1 MPGVTAPA
9 SAAGAGAE
17 TPVPVTGSDHDIPQV
32 ALVDPPSPAE
42 LVEGMVATWRAGL
55 VEAAGTSTLADVD
68 ELGDAVLD
76 LSAAHPSGLAQLF
89 AGRPTRLSSLVRE
102 VGAQATARR
111 RARQVA
117 ARATVYTQQYGIAP
131 TSLAIGIASWV
142 ERTVPDVATDDVAAL
157 ASATKAVPATG
168 GALRTSA
175 RSTTRVTTQVT
186 TKDTAR
192 DAAKGAA
199 RPGAAGGPAADALP
213 EPRVVHAPVLLRPV
227 TLRARGAA
235 EADYELALE
244 PTIEV
249 NPVLAR
255 ALRARGALLDPGA
268 VARATFTDTG
278 FDPNGA
284 LARLAS
290 LGWAVLEDFQLTE
303 RVVVG
308 TFVHPGQVIVDDLDA
323 LAGAVGRHEVLA
335 ALAGVEEARD
345 RLSRP
350 LPRPQVGDRDPQLD
364 RGLGDLDP
372 AQQHLLD
379 VVATGAH
386 VFVDAPAGAD
396 VTGTLAALVA
406 DAAAAGRTVLYVP
419 GHRRAAVALAERL
432 ERLGAGDLLLDV
444 APEAGW
450 RSAAT
455 RRLLAAMTLE
465 PPVVDDRSV
474 GELQRALVA
483 HREALRGYVRG
494 LHTPRQ
500 PWGVSAYDALQE
512 LARLTSAR
520 PTPRTTV
527 RLDPDVARVLDAPG
541 RQQAAAD
548 LLRAGE
554 LGAYSLRPSDTPW
567 YGADL
572 RTPADAATA
581 LARVERLLG
590 TLPDVMARAEAAVA
604 DIGLTVPTTIA
615 GWVAQMGLIDEVRA
629 SLDLFQPLV
638 FERTAAD
645 LVAATASKAW
655 RAQRGIEMGRFVRR
669 RLRKQARDMVRPG
682 RPVADLHGALLDVQ
696 RRRELWQEHC
706 PGGGWPRLPDGLE
719 VMEADLAAVRTDL
732 DALDEVLASTPE
744 GAGLAGL
751 PVADLV
757 DRLTRLRAGAAALET
772 LPSRT
777 ALVRHLRGAGLGALV
792 DDLADRRVPPTMA
805 AAELDLAWW
814 STVFEQ
820 ILALDPALA
829 GYDGATLDALSA
841 RYAQLDRA
849 HVAGLVGPVRSAAIK
864 AMGSTMRQQREQAE
878 GLFSELIEERVTS
891 LRDVMARYPDVARR
905 LRPIIAASP
914 MLVPQVLPTARTVD
928 LVVLDAATR
937 TPVEVVVPAVARAR
951 QVVVVGDARCASGSA
966 VRELAEVL
974 PHLELHADA
983 SRRDPWLT
991 AFLVAHG
998 YDGALRPTPLPSS
1011 APLVHLELVDGT
1023 GLPGVESGL
1032 VDSTREEVDRVVEL
1046 VLEHATTHPEESLA
1060 VVTATARHADAV
1072 REQVLGEA
1080 RGTAVLGALFDEGR
1094 ADPFVVVDL
1103 ASVAGLRRDAVI
1115 LSLGL
1120 GRTPHRR
1127 VLHSFGP
1134 VSTPTGDALLLDA
1147 LGSAQ
1152 HRLTVVSCFS
1162 AGDVDHARVRGR
1174 GPALLV
1180 DLLAFAER
1188 RGRGDA
1194 DPLAPV
1200 DARPRELALGEAQ
1213 GLGEGAVAEAPAGGS
1228 AAPAGE
1234 APADGSAAMASAA
1247 TDAPSAA
1254 ETVGEPA
1261 TPDAEVAASR
1271 ARSDEAADDSGAGR
1285 GPESADGSVTDGA
1298 ATRGAAT
1305 GAVAPAG
1312 AVTEATAP
1320 RGRGTDGAAAA
1331 GAVTDGAAAAG
1342 PLVDGVA
1349 PGDETAPSADEESA
1363 PAPEPD
1369 RLVLDLAERLWRHG
1383 LVVEVDHGIPGGAR
1397 IPLVVGHPDVP
1408 DRYLVAVLTDD
1419 QAYVDE
1425 PSIRVRDRLVPER
1438 LERLG
1443 WTVLRVWSAA
1453 AFLDPQAEV
1462 DRIRRAV
1469 HAALPERVEL
1479 PVSPRLAPVV
1489 DDESDGWA
1497 ASGAVPVVASAPVPV
1512 VAMAVGRQQSAAE
1525 APPAATGELRP
1536 ATDGPQAAS
1545 DGDPSV
1551 PMTGML
1557 DEVEYDVEP
1566 AAPAHSGSDGTR
1578 RGAPTHGGT
1587 DHGTSGHDHAR
1598 HDDTGHDA
1606 DDHRTPP
1613 AAGRGSSSAGAGTA
1627 RAGGDGD
1634 LLGSGVLD
1642 LSAIVPESDL
1652 LLPRQQHDPDAPRG
1666 PMSAPV
1672 RVSTGVVHKTPKP
1685 PRTGEVQLSLAVPA
1699 RRRPDIRKGLPIGAY
1714 SDDQMDEMA
1723 AWLMS
1728 DGQER
1733 TRDELADALRA
1744 ELGLTRRTHRVDTAI
1759 RAAVTRAMS

>member
-1 MPGVTAPA
+1 METLTSEQLGGLPLGCSDVAGQRGFAGRRRATTGRRGPRATVPGVTAPA

-17 TPVPVTGSDHDIPQV
+17 TPVPATPPDADIPQV

-42 LVEGMVATWRAGL
+42 LVEGMVATWRASL
-55 VEAAGTSTLADVD
+55 VEAAGASTVTDVD

-102 VGAQATARR
+102 AAALATARR

-131 TSLAIGIASWV
+131 TSLAIGIATWV

-157 ASATKAVPATG
+157 ASAATAHG
-168 GALRTSA
+168 RGAGP
-175 RSTTRVTTQVT
+175 TR
-186 TKDTAR
+186 
-192 DAAKGAA
+192 GE
-199 RPGAAGGPAADALP
+199 LP

-268 VARATFTDTG
+268 VARGTFTDSG
-278 FDPNGA
+278 FDPHGA
-284 LARLAS
+284 LARLTS

-308 TFVHPGQVIVDDLDA
+308 TFVHPGQVLVDDIDA
-323 LAGAVGRHEVLA
+323 LSGAIGRHEVLA
-335 ALAGVEEARD
+335 ALAGVDEARD
-345 RLSRP
+345 RVGRP
-350 LPRPQVGDRDPQLD
+350 LPRAQGGDRDPQLD

-432 ERLGAGDLLLDV
+432 ERLGAGDLLLDI

-450 RSAAT
+450 RTAAT
-455 RRLLAAMTLE
+455 RRMLAAMTLE
-465 PPVVDDRSV
+465 PPVVDDR
-474 GELQRALVA
+474 GRDELHRALVG

-494 LHTPRQ
+494 LHAPRQ
-500 PWGVSAYDALQE
+500 PWNVSAYDALQE

-527 RLDPDVARVLDAPG
+527 RLDPDVARVLDGPA
-541 RQQAAAD
+541 RTKAAAD
-548 LLRAGE
+548 LRRAGE
-554 LGAYSLRPSDTPW
+554 LGAFSLRPSDTPW

-572 RTPADAATA
+572 RTAADAATA
-581 LARVERLLG
+581 LARVERLIT
-590 TLPDVMARAEAAVA
+590 TLPDVMGRAEAAAV
-604 DIGLTVPTTIA
+604 DIGLTAPASIA
-615 GWVAQMGLIDEVRA
+615 EWAAQLALVDEVRA

-655 RAQRGIEMGRFVRR
+655 RAERGIEMGRFVRR
-669 RLRKQARDMVRPG
+669 RLRRQARDMVRPG
-682 RPVADLHGALLDVQ
+682 RPVADLHAALLDVQ

-719 VMEADLAAVRTDL
+719 VVEADFQAVRTDL
-732 DALDEVLASTPE
+732 DALDEVLAPTPE
-744 GAGLAGL
+744 GAGLAAL
-751 PVADLV
+751 TIAELT
-757 DRLTRLRAGAAALET
+757 DRLSRLKAGAAALDS

-792 DDLADRRVPPTMA
+792 DDLAERRVAPTMA

-814 STVFEQ
+814 STVFEL

-829 GYDGATLDALSA
+829 GYDGQTLETLST

-849 HVAGLVGPVRSAAIK
+849 HVAALVGPVRGAAIK
-864 AMGSTMRQQREQAE
+864 AMGSVMRQQREQAE

-905 LRPIIAASP
+905 LRPVLAASP
-914 MLVPQVLPTARTVD
+914 MLVPQVLPPARTVD

-937 TPVEVVVPAVARAR
+937 TPVEVVVPALARGR

-966 VRELAEVL
+966 VRELAAVL

-998 YDGALRPTPLPSS
+998 YQGALRPISLPSA
-1011 APLVHLELVDGT
+1011 APLVRLELVDGT
-1023 GLPGVESGL
+1023 GLPGVESGI

-1046 VLEHATTHPEESLA
+1046 VLDHALTHPEESLA

-1072 REQVLGEA
+1072 RDQVFGA
-1080 RGTAVLGALFDEGR
+1080 VRGNAAVAALFDESR
-1094 ADPFVVVDL
+1094 VDPFVVVDL

-1134 VSTPTGDALLLDA
+1134 ISGPSGEAWLLDA

-1152 HRLTVVSCFS
+1152 HRLTVVACFG
-1162 AGDVDHARVRGR
+1162 AGDVDRARLR
-1174 GPALLV
+1174 GPGPRLLA

-1188 RGRGDA
+1188 RGRGDD
-1194 DPLAPV
+1194 DPLVPV
-1200 DARPRELALGEAQ
+1200 RGFARGVSDETADGQATAGPAGRADDEPAG
-1213 GLGEGAVAEAPAGGS
+1213 GEGAQAPDDHADHRGQADHAVDDAGRRDTATSPDGV
-1228 AAPAGE
+1228 GE
-1234 APADGSAAMASAA
+1234 A
-1247 TDAPSAA
+1247 
-1254 ETVGEPA
+1254 
-1261 TPDAEVAASR
+1261 VA
-1271 ARSDEAADDSGAGR
+1271 
-1285 GPESADGSVTDGA
+1285 
-1298 ATRGAAT
+1298 
-1305 GAVAPAG
+1305 
-1312 AVTEATAP
+1312 
-1320 RGRGTDGAAAA
+1320 
-1331 GAVTDGAAAAG
+1331 
-1342 PLVDGVA
+1342 
-1349 PGDETAPSADEESA
+1349 A

-1383 LVVEVDHGIPGGAR
+1383 LTVDVDHGIPGGVR

-1419 QAYVDE
+1419 RAYVDE
-1425 PSIRVRDRLVPER
+1425 PSVRVRDRLVPAR

-1443 WTVLRVWSAA
+1443 WVVLRVWSVA

-1469 HAALPERVEL
+1469 HAAVPEPVAL
-1479 PVSPRLAPVV
+1479 PVSPRVVPVV
-1489 DDESDGWA
+1489 DDDADGWA
-1497 ASGAVPVVASAPVPV
+1497 ASGAVPVVAGATPEPAAAGSLPTDSAPRVPD
-1512 VAMAVGRQQSAAE
+1512 AAPRAE
-1525 APPAATGELRP
+1525 AMVAAGTAGAGAAAGAGATGRAAP
-1536 ATDGPQAAS
+1536 VGGGIDSGADG
-1545 DGDPSV
+1545 GDSPV
-1551 PMTGML
+1551 PMTGIV
-1557 DEVEYDVEP
+1557 DRVEYEIDP
-1566 AAPAHSGSDGTR
+1566 QRAAPS
-1578 RGAPTHGGT
+1578 APA
-1587 DHGTSGHDHAR
+1587 GTSA
-1598 HDDTGHDA
+1598 
-1606 DDHRTPP
+1606 
-1613 AAGRGSSSAGAGTA
+1613 
-1627 RAGGDGD
+1627 
-1634 LLGSGVLD
+1634 LD
-1642 LSAIVPESDL
+1642 VAAIVPEGDL
-1652 LLPRQQHDPDAPRG
+1652 LLPRQQDGDETTPRAPA
-1666 PMSAPV
+1666 SAPV
-1672 RVSTGVVHKTPKP
+1672 RVPTGMVRRTK
-1685 PRTGEVQLSLAVPA
+1685 PRTGEVQLSLAVPTSP
-1699 RRRPDIRKGLPIGAY
+1699 RPDIRQGLPIGAY
-1714 SDDQMDEMA
+1714 SDDQLDEMA

-1733 TRDELADALRA
+1733 TRDELADALRT

-1759 RAAVTRAMS
+1759 RAAVTRALS

>member
-1 MPGVTAPA
+1 MVRARVRRPFVALRRWGRRRATTRRRGPRATVPGVTAPA

-17 TPVPVTGSDHDIPQV
+17 TPVPDTPPENLTVPV

-42 LVEGMVATWRAGL
+42 LVEGMVATWRASL
-55 VEAAGTSTLADVD
+55 VEAAGTSTLVDVD

-102 VGAQATARR
+102 VAALASARR

-131 TSLAIGIASWV
+131 TSLAIGVATWV

-157 ASATKAVPATG
+157 ASATKG
-168 GALRTSA
+168 GAPKPPKVTSE
-175 RSTTRVTTQVT
+175 
-186 TKDTAR
+186 
-192 DAAKGAA
+192 
-199 RPGAAGGPAADALP
+199 LP
-213 EPRVVHAPVLLRPV
+213 EPRRVHAPVLLRPV

-244 PTIEV
+244 PTIEI

-255 ALRARGALLDPGA
+255 ALRAHGALLDPGA

-278 FDPNGA
+278 FDPHGA

-303 RVVVG
+303 KVVVG

-335 ALAGVEEARD
+335 ALAGVDAARD

-350 LPRPQVGDRDPQLD
+350 LPTAQGGDRDPQLD

-372 AQQHLLD
+372 AQQHLID

-419 GHRRAAVALAERL
+419 GHRRAAVALIDRL

-455 RRLLAAMTLE
+455 HRLLAAMTLE
-465 PPVVDDRSV
+465 PPVIDDRSV

-500 PWGVSAYDALQE
+500 PWNVSAYDALQE
-512 LARLTSAR
+512 LARLTSTR

-527 RLDPDVARVLDAPG
+527 RLDPDVARVLDGPG
-541 RQQAAAD
+541 RGQAAAD

-572 RTPADAATA
+572 RTAADAATA
-581 LARVERLLG
+581 LGRIDRLLG
-590 TLPDVMARAEAAVA
+590 LLPDVMARAEAAAA
-604 DIGLTVPTTIA
+604 DVGLTAPATIA
-615 GWVAQMGLIDEVRA
+615 GWAAQMRLLDEVRA

-655 RAQRGIEMGRFVRR
+655 RAEHGIEMGRFVRR
-669 RLRKQARDMVRPG
+669 RLRRQARDMVRPG
-682 RPVADLHGALLDVQ
+682 RPVADLHAALLDVQ

-719 VMEADLAAVRTDL
+719 AMEADFEAVRADL
-732 DALDEVLASTPE
+732 EALDEILAATPE
-744 GAGLAGL
+744 GPGLAAL
-751 PVADLV
+751 PMPDLV
-757 DRLTRLRAGAAALET
+757 DRLTRLKAGAGALDT

-777 ALVRHLRGAGLGALV
+777 ALVRHLRGAGLGDLV
-792 DDLADRRVPPTMA
+792 DDLAERRVAPTTA

-829 GYDGATLDALSA
+829 GYDGTTLDALST

-849 HVAGLVGPVRSAAIK
+849 HVAGLVGPVRGAVIK
-864 AMGSTMRQQREQAE
+864 AMSSTMRQQREQAE

-905 LRPIIAASP
+905 LRPVITASP
-914 MLVPQVLPTARTVD
+914 MLVPQVLPPSRTVD

-937 TPVEVVVPAVARAR
+937 TPVEVVVPAIARGR
-951 QVVVVGDARCASGSA
+951 QIVVVGDARCASGSA

-1011 APLVHLELVDGT
+1011 SPLVRLELVDGT
-1023 GLPGVESGL
+1023 GLPGVESGI

-1046 VLEHATTHPEESLA
+1046 VLDHAMTHPDESLA

-1072 REQVLGEA
+1072 RDQVLGEA
-1080 RGTAVLGALFDEGR
+1080 RGNPALEGLFDEGR

-1134 VSTPTGDALLLDA
+1134 ISAPSGDALLLDA

-1152 HRLTVVSCFS
+1152 HRLTVVACFG
-1162 AGDVDHARVRGR
+1162 AADVDHARLR
-1174 GPALLV
+1174 GPGPRLLV

-1200 DARPRELALGEAQ
+1200 VRVDDEALAATVAIGT
-1213 GLGEGAVAEAPAGGS
+1213 VAEEPSPSGVAVS
-1228 AAPAGE
+1228 AV
-1234 APADGSAAMASAA
+1234 SS
-1247 TDAPSAA
+1247 
-1254 ETVGEPA
+1254 
-1261 TPDAEVAASR
+1261 
-1271 ARSDEAADDSGAGR
+1271 SG
-1285 GPESADGSVTDGA
+1285 
-1298 ATRGAAT
+1298 T
-1305 GAVAPAG
+1305 GAVADERDGSAGPAPDLPAVG
-1312 AVTEATAP
+1312 APGHADEATTPPGATGDEPTPTTDAAP
-1320 RGRGTDGAAAA
+1320 PSATGAA
-1331 GAVTDGAAAAG
+1331 
-1342 PLVDGVA
+1342 
-1349 PGDETAPSADEESA
+1349 
-1363 PAPEPD
+1363 PASEPD

-1383 LVVEVDHGIPGGAR
+1383 LTVEVDHGIPGGVR

-1425 PSIRVRDRLVPER
+1425 PSVRVRDRLVPER

-1443 WTVLRVWSAA
+1443 WSVLRVWSAA

-1469 HAALPERVEL
+1469 HAAIPERVVL
-1479 PVSPRLAPVV
+1479 PVSPRTVPVV
-1489 DDESDGWA
+1489 DDDADGWA
-1497 ASGAVPVVASAPVPV
+1497 ASGAVPVVAAPTGAVP
-1512 VAMAVGRQQSAAE
+1512 MA
-1525 APPAATGELRP
+1525 
-1536 ATDGPQAAS
+1536 AAS
-1545 DGDPSV
+1545 GAAADGSSTGVVPDGAARV

-1566 AAPAHSGSDGTR
+1566 ALHAQVPSATAARATEPGQAPDE
-1578 RGAPTHGGT
+1578 
-1587 DHGTSGHDHAR
+1587 AR
-1598 HDDTGHDA
+1598 AGDHDA
-1606 DDHRTPP
+1606 DSGHP
-1613 AAGRGSSSAGAGTA
+1613 AGTA
-1627 RAGGDGD
+1627 AGHAGETDVDREPAGGVDREPGHRTAADRRDGD
-1634 LLGSGVLD
+1634 GAGVTLGSGVLD
-1642 LSAIVPESDL
+1642 VSAIVPAGDL
-1652 LLPRQQHDPDAPRG
+1652 LLPRQQGGPGGEPRA
-1666 PMSAPV
+1666 PMSVPV
-1672 RVSTGVVHKTPKP
+1672 RVPTTTVRKASKP

-1699 RRRPDIRKGLPIGAY
+1699 RPRPDIRKGLPIGAY
-1714 SDDQMDEMA
+1714 SDDQLDEMA
-1723 AWLMS
+1723 AWLTS

-1744 ELGLTRRTHRVDTAI
+1744 ELGLTRRTHRVDGAI
-1759 RAAVTRAMS
+1759 RAAVSRAMS

>member
-1 MPGVTAPA
+1 VT
-9 SAAGAGAE
+9 
-17 TPVPVTGSDHDIPQV
+17 PQV
-32 ALVDPPSPAE
+32 ALVDPPSPGE
-42 LVEGMVATWRAGL
+42 LVDGMVATWRASL
-55 VEAAGTSTLADVD
+55 VEAAGTSTLVDVD

-89 AGRPTRLSSLVRE
+89 AGRPTRLSSLIRE
-102 VGAQATARR
+102 VGALGNARR

-131 TSLAIGIASWV
+131 TSLAIGIATWV

-157 ASATKAVPATG
+157 ASATKTERP
-168 GALRTSA
+168 TS
-175 RSTTRVTTQVT
+175 RGV
-186 TKDTAR
+186 
-192 DAAKGAA
+192 
-199 RPGAAGGPAADALP
+199 LP

-244 PTIEV
+244 PTIEI

-255 ALRARGALLDPGA
+255 ALRTHGALLDPGA
-268 VARATFTDTG
+268 VARGTFTDSG
-278 FDPNGA
+278 FDPHGA

-290 LGWAVLEDFQLTE
+290 LGWTVLEDFQLSE

-335 ALAGVEEARD
+335 GLAGVEDARE
-345 RLSRP
+345 RMGHQ
-350 LPRPQVGDRDPQLD
+350 LPKAQRGDRDPGLD

-372 AQQHLLD
+372 AQQHLLE

-406 DAAAAGRTVLYVP
+406 DAAAAGRSVLYVP

-432 ERLGAGDLLLDV
+432 ERLGAGDLLLDI

-465 PPVVDDRSV
+465 PPALDDQRD
-474 GELQRALVA
+474 ELHRALVG

-500 PWGVSAYDALQE
+500 PWNVSAYDALQE
-512 LARLTSAR
+512 LARLTSTR

-527 RLDPDVARVLDAPG
+527 RLDPDVARVLDGPA
-541 RQQAAAD
+541 RETAAAD
-548 LLRAGE
+548 LARAGE
-554 LGAYSLRPSDTPW
+554 LGAYSLRPGDTPW
-567 YGADL
+567 YGADI
-572 RTPADAATA
+572 RTPAAAA
-581 LARVERLLG
+581 AVLGRINRLLG
-590 TLPDVMARAEAAVA
+590 VLPAVIGRAEAAAA
-604 DIGLTVPTTIA
+604 DIGLTAPAT
-615 GWVAQMGLIDEVRA
+615 VAEWASQMGLVDEVRA
-629 SLDLFQPLV
+629 SLDVFLPLV

-645 LVAATASKAW
+645 LVAATATKAW
-655 RAQRGIEMGRFVRR
+655 RAERGIEMGRLVRR

-682 RPVADLHGALLDVQ
+682 RPVADLHAALLDVQ
-696 RRRELWQEHC
+696 RRRELWLEHC

-719 VMEADLAAVRTDL
+719 VVEEDFRSVRADF
-732 DALDEVLASTPE
+732 DALDEVLAATPE
-744 GAGLAGL
+744 GAGLAALSMDGL
-751 PVADLV
+751 T
-757 DRLTRLRAGAAALET
+757 DRLTRLKAEAAALET
-772 LPSRT
+772 LP
-777 ALVRHLRGAGLGALV
+777 VRNSVVSHLRGAGLGALV
-792 DDLADRRVPPTMA
+792 DDLAERRVAPAMA

-814 STVFEQ
+814 STVFEL
-820 ILALDPALA
+820 ILTLDPALA
-829 GYDGATLDALSA
+829 GYDGATLDTLSS

-849 HVAGLVGPVRSAAIK
+849 HVAGLVGPVRGAAIK
-864 AMGSTMRQQREQAE
+864 AMGSVMRQQREQAE

-891 LRDVMARYPDVARR
+891 LRDVMVRYPDVARR
-905 LRPIIAASP
+905 LRPVIAASP
-914 MLVPQVLPTARTVD
+914 MLVPQVLPPSRTVD

-937 TPVEVVVPAVARAR
+937 TPIEVVVPAIARGR

-966 VRELAEVL
+966 VCELAEVL

-998 YDGALRPTPLPSS
+998 YEGALRPTPLPSS
-1011 APLVHLELVDGT
+1011 APLVRLELVDGT
-1023 GLPGVESGL
+1023 GLPGVESGI

-1046 VLEHATTHPEESLA
+1046 VLDHAMTNPDESLA
-1060 VVTATARHADAV
+1060 VVTATVRHADAV
-1072 REQVLGEA
+1072 RDQVLGEA
-1080 RGTAVLGALFDEGR
+1080 RANPAVAGLFDEGR

-1134 VSTPTGDALLLDA
+1134 ISAPSGDALLLDA

-1152 HRLTVVSCFS
+1152 HRLTVVACFG
-1162 AGDVDHARVRGR
+1162 ATDVDAHRLR
-1174 GPALLV
+1174 GPGPRLLV
-1180 DLLAFAER
+1180 DVLAFAER

-1194 DPLAPV
+1194 DPLAPIV
-1200 DARPRELALGEAQ
+1200 RADDEAASV
-1213 GLGEGAVAEAPAGGS
+1213 GAVPDASSGEDVPVEETAAPADETTTADDEAPAGRDDE
-1228 AAPAGE
+1228 AAD
-1234 APADGSAAMASAA
+1234 APDDSVAEPSDAA
-1247 TDAPSAA
+1247 APSAA
-1254 ETVGEPA
+1254 RESGDTPSRRPRA
-1261 TPDAEVAASR
+1261 TGTIASSGTTAPDG
-1271 ARSDEAADDSGAGR
+1271 DGAT
-1285 GPESADGSVTDGA
+1285 GPEDA
-1298 ATRGAAT
+1298 
-1305 GAVAPAG
+1305 
-1312 AVTEATAP
+1312 
-1320 RGRGTDGAAAA
+1320 
-1331 GAVTDGAAAAG
+1331 
-1342 PLVDGVA
+1342 
-1349 PGDETAPSADEESA
+1349 
-1363 PAPEPD
+1363 APEPD

-1383 LVVEVDHGIPGGAR
+1383 LTVDVDHGIPGGTR
-1397 IPLVVGHPDVP
+1397 IPLVVGHPDAP
-1408 DRYLVAVLTDD
+1408 DRFLVAVLTDD

-1443 WTVLRVWSAA
+1443 WAVLRVWSAA

-1469 HAALPERVEL
+1469 HAAVPAPVVAPAAPRV
-1479 PVSPRLAPVV
+1479 VPVV
-1489 DDESDGWA
+1489 DDEADGWA
-1497 ASGAVPVVASAPVPV
+1497 ASGAVPVV
-1512 VAMAVGRQQSAAE
+1512 
-1525 APPAATGELRP
+1525 
-1536 ATDGPQAAS
+1536 
-1545 DGDPSV
+1545 
-1551 PMTGML
+1551 
-1557 DEVEYDVEP
+1557 
-1566 AAPAHSGSDGTR
+1566 
-1578 RGAPTHGGT
+1578 GAPTGAVPTVAATNGEAHGSI
-1587 DHGTSGHDHAR
+1587 DLDA
-1598 HDDTGHDA
+1598 HDA
-1606 DDHRTPP
+1606 D
-1613 AAGRGSSSAGAGTA
+1613 G
-1627 RAGGDGD
+1627 
-1634 LLGSGVLD
+1634 LD
-1642 LSAIVPESDL
+1642 VSAIVPKGDL
-1652 LLPRQQHDPDAPRG
+1652 LLPRQQDGEDGDPRA

-1672 RVSTGVVHKTPKP
+1672 RVSSGVIPKVSKQ
-1685 PRTGEVQLSLAVPA
+1685 PRTGEVQLSLAVPS

-1714 SDDQMDEMA
+1714 SDDQLDEMA

-1733 TRDELADALRA
+1733 SRDELADALRG

-1759 RAAVTRAMS
+1759 RAAVTRALS

>member
-1 MPGVTAPA
+1 MTAPA

-17 TPVPVTGSDHDIPQV
+17 TPVPATPPENLTAQV

-42 LVEGMVATWRAGL
+42 LVEGMVATWRASL
-55 VEAAGTSTLADVD
+55 VEAAGTSTLVDVD

-102 VGAQATARR
+102 VAALGTARR

-131 TSLAIGIASWV
+131 TSLAIGVATWV

-157 ASATKAVPATG
+157 ASATKG
-168 GALRTSA
+168 G
-175 RSTTRVTTQVT
+175 
-186 TKDTAR
+186 
-192 DAAKGAA
+192 AAKGPKATS
-199 RPGAAGGPAADALP
+199 PTSELP
-213 EPRVVHAPVLLRPV
+213 EPRRVHAPVLLRPV

-244 PTIEV
+244 PTIEI

-278 FDPNGA
+278 FDPHGA

-303 RVVVG
+303 KVVVG

-335 ALAGVEEARD
+335 ALAGVDAARD

-350 LPRPQVGDRDPQLD
+350 LPTVRGGDRDPQLD

-419 GHRRAAVALAERL
+419 GHRRAAVALADRL

-500 PWGVSAYDALQE
+500 PWNVSAYDALQE
-512 LARLTSAR
+512 LARLTSTR
-520 PTPRTTV
+520 PTPRTMV
-527 RLDPDVARVLDAPG
+527 RLDPDVARVLDGPG
-541 RQQAAAD
+541 REKAAAD

-572 RTPADAATA
+572 RTAADATTA
-581 LARVERLLG
+581 LGRIDRLLG
-590 TLPDVMARAEAAVA
+590 LLPDVMARAEAAAA
-604 DIGLTVPTTIA
+604 DIGLTAPATIT
-615 GWVAQMGLIDEVRA
+615 GWAEQMRLIDEVRA

-655 RAQRGIEMGRFVRR
+655 RAQHGVEMGRFVRR
-669 RLRKQARDMVRPG
+669 RLRRQARDMVRPG
-682 RPVADLHGALLDVQ
+682 RPVADLHTALLDVQ
-696 RRRELWQEHC
+696 RRRELWQQHC

-719 VMEADLAAVRTDL
+719 AMEADFEAVRADL
-732 DALDEVLASTPE
+732 DALDEVLTTTPE
-744 GAGLAGL
+744 GRGLAAL
-751 PVADLV
+751 PMPDLL
-757 DRLTRLRAGAAALET
+757 DRLARLKAGAGALDT
-772 LPSRT
+772 LPRRT

-792 DDLADRRVPPTMA
+792 DDLAERRVAATTA

-829 GYDGATLDALSA
+829 GYDGTTLDALST

-849 HVAGLVGPVRSAAIK
+849 HVAGLVGPVRGAAIK
-864 AMGSTMRQQREQAE
+864 AMGSAMRQQREQAE

-905 LRPIIAASP
+905 LRPVITASP
-914 MLVPQVLPTARTVD
+914 MLVPQVLPPSRTVD

-937 TPVEVVVPAVARAR
+937 TPVEVVVPAIARGR
-951 QVVVVGDARCASGSA
+951 QIVVVGDARCASGSA
-966 VRELAEVL
+966 VRELADVL
-974 PHLELHADA
+974 PNLELHADA

-1011 APLVHLELVDGT
+1011 SPLVRLELVDGT
-1023 GLPGVESGL
+1023 GLPGVESGV

-1046 VLEHATTHPEESLA
+1046 VLDHAMTHPDESLA
-1060 VVTATARHADAV
+1060 VVTATPRHADAV
-1072 REQVLGEA
+1072 RDQVLGEA
-1080 RGTAVLGALFDEGR
+1080 RGNPALETLFDEGR

-1103 ASVAGLRRDAVI
+1103 ASVAGLRRDALI

-1134 VSTPTGDALLLDA
+1134 ISAPSGDALLLDA

-1152 HRLTVVSCFS
+1152 HRLTVVACFG
-1162 AGDVDHARVRGR
+1162 AADVDQARLR
-1174 GPALLV
+1174 GPGPRLLV

-1200 DARPRELALGEAQ
+1200 VRLDDEAV
-1213 GLGEGAVAEAPAGGS
+1213 GATVAS
-1228 AAPAGE
+1228 AAPVTG
-1234 APADGSAAMASAA
+1234 
-1247 TDAPSAA
+1247 PSAA
-1254 ETVGEPA
+1254 DEAEKQTAGLSAADEAGEPGA
-1261 TPDAEVAASR
+1261 GPSAADEAERQAAGP
-1271 ARSDEAADDSGAGR
+1271 SDEAGAPATDSTVGATAD
-1285 GPESADGSVTDGA
+1285 EADGTAGTSGETFPVA
-1298 ATRGAAT
+1298 ATPVRADETSGDATAVVPPDAGGTRAAER
-1305 GAVAPAG
+1305 ASSD
-1312 AVTEATAP
+1312 EATRSLGAD
-1320 RGRGTDGAAAA
+1320 TDEPGPT
-1331 GAVTDGAAAAG
+1331 TDAT
-1342 PLVDGVA
+1342 P
-1349 PGDETAPSADEESA
+1349 

-1383 LVVEVDHGIPGGAR
+1383 LTVEVDHGIPGGAR
-1397 IPLVVGHPDVP
+1397 IPLAVGHPDVP

-1425 PSIRVRDRLVPER
+1425 PSVRVRDRLVPER

-1443 WTVLRVWSAA
+1443 WVVLRVWSAA

-1469 HAALPERVEL
+1469 HAAVPERVVL
-1479 PVSPRLAPVV
+1479 PVSPRTVPVV
-1489 DDESDGWA
+1489 DDDSDGWA
-1497 ASGAVPVVASAPVPV
+1497 ASGAVPVVAAASTGAVPV
-1512 VAMAVGRQQSAAE
+1512 VAASSTGVVTEASA
-1525 APPAATGELRP
+1525 R
-1536 ATDGPQAAS
+1536 
-1545 DGDPSV
+1545 V

-1566 AAPAHSGSDGTR
+1566 APLAEVPSTDAEAKPVADSSHAPDGVGAR
-1578 RGAPTHGGT
+1578 ADGDRQHARGTAAHGGRAR
-1587 DHGTSGHDHAR
+1587 GTGADGGRAR
-1598 HDDTGHDA
+1598 KADA
-1606 DDHRTPP
+1606 DRDDARTVNGD
-1613 AAGRGSSSAGAGTA
+1613 ADRRASEADGDRAGEAGADAGRRDA
-1627 RAGGDGD
+1627 DGVT
-1634 LLGSGVLD
+1634 LGSGVLD
-1642 LSAIVPESDL
+1642 VSAIVPTGDL
-1652 LLPRQQHDPDAPRG
+1652 LLPRQQDGPDGGPRA

-1672 RVSTGVVHKTPKP
+1672 RVPTGMVRKAPKP

-1699 RRRPDIRKGLPIGAY
+1699 RPRPDIRKGLPIGAY
-1714 SDDQMDEMA
+1714 SDDQLDEMA
-1723 AWLMS
+1723 EWLMS

-1744 ELGLTRRTHRVDTAI
+1744 ELGLTRRTHRVDSAV
-1759 RAAVTRAMS
+1759 RAAVSRAMS

>member
-17 TPVPVTGSDHDIPQV
+17 TPVPVTASDHEIPQV
-32 ALVDPPSPAE
+32 VLVDPPSPDE

-55 VEAAGTSTLADVD
+55 VEAAGASTLADVD

-102 VGAQATARR
+102 VAALGAARR

-117 ARATVYTQQYGIAP
+117 ARATVYTQQFGIAP
-131 TSLAIGIASWV
+131 TSLAIGIATWV

-157 ASATKAVPATG
+157 ASATKG
-168 GALRTSA
+168 G
-175 RSTTRVTTQVT
+175 
-186 TKDTAR
+186 
-192 DAAKGAA
+192 AAKG
-199 RPGAAGGPAADALP
+199 GAGKAGRAPAGPATDDLP

-335 ALAGVEEARD
+335 ALAGVDEARD

-350 LPRPQVGDRDPQLD
+350 LPKPQAGDRDPQLD

-372 AQQHLLD
+372 AQQHLLE

-386 VFVDAPAGAD
+386 VFVDAPAGTD

-419 GHRRAAVALAERL
+419 GHRRAAVALGERL

-474 GELQRALVA
+474 SELQRALVA

-500 PWGVSAYDALQE
+500 PWNVSAYDALQE
-512 LARLTSAR
+512 LARLTSTR

-527 RLDPDVARVLDAPG
+527 RLDPDVARVLDGPA
-541 RQQAAAD
+541 RAKAAAD

-567 YGADL
+567 YGAEL
-572 RTPADAATA
+572 RTAADAATA
-581 LARVERLLG
+581 LARIDRLLAV
-590 TLPDVMARAEAAVA
+590 LPEVMARAEAAVA
-604 DIGLTVPTTIA
+604 DVGLTVPTTIA
-615 GWVAQMGLIDEVRA
+615 GWAAQMVLIDEVRA

-655 RAQRGIEMGRFVRR
+655 RAQRGIEMGRLVRR

-682 RPVADLHGALLDVQ
+682 RPVADLHTALLDVQ

-719 VMEADLAAVRTDL
+719 VMEADFLAVRTDL
-732 DALDEVLASTPE
+732 DALDEVLATTPE
-744 GAGLAGL
+744 GSGLAAL
-751 PVADLV
+751 PTADLL
-757 DRLTRLRAGAAALET
+757 DRLTRLRAGAGALDT
-772 LPSRT
+772 LPNRT

-792 DDLADRRVPPTMA
+792 DDLAERHVPPAMA

-829 GYDGATLDALSA
+829 GYDGATLDALST

-849 HVAGLVGPVRSAAIK
+849 HVAGLVGPVRSATIK

-905 LRPIIAASP
+905 LRPVVAASP
-914 MLVPQVLPTARTVD
+914 MLVPQVLPAARTVD

-937 TPVEVVVPAVARAR
+937 TPVEVVVPAIARGR

-974 PHLELHADA
+974 PHVELHADA

-998 YDGALRPTPLPSS
+998 YAGALRPTPLPSS
-1011 APLVHLELVDGT
+1011 APLVRLELVDGT
-1023 GLPGVESGL
+1023 GLPGVESGI

-1046 VLEHATTHPEESLA
+1046 VLDHAMSHPGESLA

-1080 RGTAVLGALFDEGR
+1080 RGNAAVAALFDEGR

-1115 LSLGL
+1115 FSLGL

-1134 VSTPTGDALLLDA
+1134 ISAPAGDALLLDA

-1152 HRLTVVSCFS
+1152 HRLTVVASFS
-1162 AGDVDHARVRGR
+1162 AQDVDHARLRGP

-1200 DARPRELALGEAQ
+1200 VPDGVPDDVAADDTPSTTSADRADGAAGAQRPDLAPTAD
-1213 GLGEGAVAEAPAGGS
+1213 
-1228 AAPAGE
+1228 AAPQGATRPDAAPQVVATPGPDVAPQGDRAPDAAVREEAASDVAPDAGVPSRD
-1234 APADGSAAMASAA
+1234 AATPGAAAMA
-1247 TDAPSAA
+1247 
-1254 ETVGEPA
+1254 
-1261 TPDAEVAASR
+1261 EVAHQDKRAAS
-1271 ARSDEAADDSGAGR
+1271 DLAAHQL
-1285 GPESADGSVTDGA
+1285 
-1298 ATRGAAT
+1298 
-1305 GAVAPAG
+1305 APAAAG
-1312 AVTEATAP
+1312 TAAARGHALGATAP
-1320 RGRGTDGAAAA
+1320 AAEQ
-1331 GAVTDGAAAAG
+1331 
-1342 PLVDGVA
+1342 L
-1349 PGDETAPSADEESA
+1349 A
-1363 PAPEPD
+1363 PAAEPD

-1383 LVVEVDHGIPGGAR
+1383 LTVEVDHGIPGGVR

-1419 QAYVDE
+1419 HGYVEE

-1469 HAALPERVEL
+1469 HAAVPERVVL
-1479 PVSPRLAPVV
+1479 PVSPRMAPVV

-1497 ASGAVPVVASAPVPV
+1497 ASGAVPVVAAPPTGSVPV
-1512 VAMAVGRQQSAAE
+1512 SASAAS
-1525 APPAATGELRP
+1525 AGARPGASGARWAADDARLTADDARPAIDDARAAADESELAADRGAA
-1536 ATDGPQAAS
+1536 ATDGVAR
-1545 DGDPSV
+1545 V

-1557 DEVEYDVEP
+1557 DAVEYDVEP
-1566 AAPAHSGSDGTR
+1566 SDVPPTRGR
-1578 RGAPTHGGT
+1578 RGAP
-1587 DHGTSGHDHAR
+1587 SSASSSSR
-1598 HDDTGHDA
+1598 V
-1606 DDHRTPP
+1606 
-1613 AAGRGSSSAGAGTA
+1613 AAGRGSDAGRGSGAGHGSGPDDSAAAGQGAAAGSGTGRDADA
-1627 RAGGDGD
+1627 RPD
-1634 LLGSGVLD
+1634 SGVLD
-1642 LSAIVPESDL
+1642 ISAIVPEGDL
-1652 LLPRQQHDPDAPRG
+1652 LLPRQQCGDDGPRA

-1672 RVSTGVVHKTPKP
+1672 RMPTGVVHAVPKR

-1699 RRRPDIRKGLPIGAY
+1699 RLRPDIRKGLPIGAY
-1714 SDDQMDEMA
+1714 SDDQLDEMA
-1723 AWLMS
+1723 AWLTS

-1759 RAAVTRAMS
+1759 RAAVTRAMA

>member
-9 SAAGAGAE
+9 SAAGAGADA
-17 TPVPVTGSDHDIPQV
+17 PVPDPVEIPSDAPPV
-32 ALVDPPSPAE
+32 ALVDPPSPDE
-42 LVEGMVATWRAGL
+42 LVEGMVATWRASL
-55 VEAAGTSTLADVD
+55 VEAAGGSTLVDVD

-102 VGAQATARR
+102 GAALASSRR
-111 RARQVA
+111 RARQVT

-131 TSLAIGIASWV
+131 TSLAIGVATWV

-157 ASATKAVPATG
+157 ASATKGATTEPTG
-168 GALRTSA
+168 GPLA
-175 RSTTRVTTQVT
+175 
-186 TKDTAR
+186 
-192 DAAKGAA
+192 
-199 RPGAAGGPAADALP
+199 

-227 TLRARGAA
+227 TLRAKGAA
-235 EADYELALE
+235 EADYELELE

-255 ALRARGALLDPGA
+255 ALRVRGALLDPAA
-268 VARATFTDTG
+268 VARGTFADSG
-278 FDPNGA
+278 FDPHGA

-308 TFVHPGQVIVDDLDA
+308 TFVHPGHVLVDDLDT
-323 LAGAVGRHEVLA
+323 LADAVGRHEVLA
-335 ALAGVEEARD
+335 ALAGVDEARD
-345 RLSRP
+345 RVGRA
-350 LPRPQVGDRDPQLD
+350 LPRAQTGDRDPQLD

-386 VFVDAPAGAD
+386 VFVDAPAGTD

-406 DAAAAGRTVLYVP
+406 DAAAAGRSVLYVP

-465 PPVVDDRSV
+465 PPVLDDR
-474 GELQRALVA
+474 GEEQLRRALVG

-500 PWGVSAYDALQE
+500 PWDVSAYDALQE

-520 PTPRTTV
+520 PTPHTTV
-527 RLDPDVARVLDAPG
+527 RLDPEVARVLDGPA
-541 RQQAAAD
+541 RAQATAD

-572 RTPADAATA
+572 RTPADAAQA
-581 LARVERLLG
+581 LARVDRLLA
-590 TLPDVMARAEAAVA
+590 TLPEVMARAEAAAA
-604 DIGLTVPTTIA
+604 DTGLTPPA
-615 GWVAQMGLIDEVRA
+615 SVAEWGAQLGLVDEVRA

-655 RAQRGIEMGRFVRR
+655 REEHGVEMGRMVRR
-669 RLRKQARDMVRPG
+669 RLRKQARDMLRPG
-682 RPVADLHGALLDVQ
+682 RPVADLHAALLDVQ
-696 RRRELWQEHC
+696 RRRELWLEHC
-706 PGGGWPRLPDGLE
+706 PGGGWPRLPEGLE
-719 VMEADLAAVRTDL
+719 VVEADYAAVRADLA
-732 DALDEVLASTPE
+732 ALDEVLAPTPE
-744 GAGLAGL
+744 GAGLGTL
-751 PVADLV
+751 STTDLT
-757 DRLTRLRAGAAALET
+757 DRLTRLRAGAAALDT

-777 ALVRHLRGAGLGALV
+777 ALVRHLRGLGLGALV
-792 DDLADRRVPPTMA
+792 DDLADRRVAPAMA

-820 ILALDPALA
+820 ILTADPALA
-829 GYDGATLDALSA
+829 GYDGATLDTLSTQ
-841 RYAQLDRA
+841 YAELDRA

-864 AMGSTMRQQREQAE
+864 AMGSAMRQQREQAE

-891 LRDVMARYPDVARR
+891 LRDVMTRYPDVARR
-905 LRPIIAASP
+905 LRPILAASP
-914 MLVPQVLPTARTVD
+914 MLVPQVLPASRTVD

-937 TPVEVVVPAVARAR
+937 TPVEVVVSAIARGR

-966 VRELAEVL
+966 VRELAAVL
-974 PHLELHADA
+974 PHLDLHADA

-991 AFLVAHG
+991 AFLVGHG
-998 YDGALRPTPLPSS
+998 YQGALRPTPLPTSE
-1011 APLVHLELVDGT
+1011 PLVRLDLVDGT
-1023 GLPGVESGL
+1023 GLPGVESGV

-1046 VLEHATTHPEESLA
+1046 VLEHALTHPGESLA
-1060 VVTATARHADAV
+1060 VVTATVRHADAV
-1072 REQVLGEA
+1072 RDQVLGEA
-1080 RGTAVLGALFDEGR
+1080 RGNPALAALFDETR
-1094 ADPFVVVDL
+1094 AEPFVVVDL

-1134 VSTPTGDALLLDA
+1134 VSTPTGDAILLDA

-1152 HRLTVVSCFS
+1152 HRLTVVSCFGAADLDPGRLRG
-1162 AGDVDHARVRGR
+1162 AGPR
-1174 GPALLV
+1174 LLA

-1188 RGRGDA
+1188 RGRGDL

-1200 DARPRELALGEAQ
+1200 ERP
-1213 GLGEGAVAEAPAGGS
+1213 
-1228 AAPAGE
+1228 
-1234 APADGSAAMASAA
+1234 PAD
-1247 TDAPSAA
+1247 D
-1254 ETVGEPA
+1254 
-1261 TPDAEVAASR
+1261 EVPRTADDGVPR
-1271 ARSDEAADDSGAGR
+1271 AADDGEAVL
-1285 GPESADGSVTDGA
+1285 PE
-1298 ATRGAAT
+1298 
-1305 GAVAPAG
+1305 
-1312 AVTEATAP
+1312 
-1320 RGRGTDGAAAA
+1320 
-1331 GAVTDGAAAAG
+1331 
-1342 PLVDGVA
+1342 
-1349 PGDETAPSADEESA
+1349 
-1363 PAPEPD
+1363 PEPD

-1383 LVVEVDHGIPGGAR
+1383 LTVDVDHGIPGGVR

-1408 DRYLVAVLTDD
+1408 DRFLVAVLTDD

-1425 PSIRVRDRLVPER
+1425 PSVRVRDRLVPER

-1443 WTVLRVWSAA
+1443 WSVLRVWSAA
-1453 AFLDPQAEV
+1453 AFLDPQGEV

-1469 HAALPERVEL
+1469 HAAVPEKVVVPL
-1479 PVSPRLAPVV
+1479 SPRVAPAVL

-1497 ASGAVPVVASAPVPV
+1497 ASGAVPAVAVLPTGAVPAVAEPAAGPVAEP
-1512 VAMAVGRQQSAAE
+1512 AAE
-1525 APPAATGELRP
+1525 PVATEPAE
-1536 ATDGPQAAS
+1536 
-1545 DGDPSV
+1545 V

-1557 DEVEYDVEP
+1557 DEVEHDVPPAPPTEP
-1566 AAPAHSGSDGTR
+1566 APPVGKAVAKAPGARRKPTR
-1578 RGAPTHGGT
+1578 
-1587 DHGTSGHDHAR
+1587 S
-1598 HDDTGHDA
+1598 
-1606 DDHRTPP
+1606 P
-1613 AAGRGSSSAGAGTA
+1613 AAKASAGSSATNGQAEVPVESAP
-1627 RAGGDGD
+1627 
-1634 LLGSGVLD
+1634 LD
-1642 LSAIVPESDL
+1642 LSRIVPEGDL
-1652 LLPRQQHDPDAPRG
+1652 LLPRQQDGGDPGERA

-1672 RVSTGVVHKTPKP
+1672 RVSTGVIRKAPK
-1685 PRTGEVQLSLAVPA
+1685 PRTGEVQLSLAVPSA
-1699 RRRPDIRKGLPIGAY
+1699 PRPDIRKGLPIGAY
-1714 SDDQMDEMA
+1714 SDDQLDEMA

-1728 DGQER
+1728 DGQQR
-1733 TRDELADALRA
+1733 SRDELADALRA

-1759 RAAVTRAMS
+1759 RAAVTRAMA